1 MFGQQGGDEIFLS
14 ANLGL
19 ILTDQA
25 ASSAIW
31 NGHLEKAEMI
41 EKGKH
46 WNGSLYIEHWEV
58 FLTKYEIFLSKTQ
71 SSLKSCF
78 PTMWRLMAITR
89 PPMPSWWTAIVNSRN
104 LSRLF
109 LAESE
114 SEDDIFKNI
123 LVPWPSSWK
132 RVLIYN
138 LKICWW
144 GPEHQGLLLQLP

>member
-46 WNGSLYIEHWEV
+46 WNGSL
-58 FLTKYEIFLSKTQ
+58 
-71 SSLKSCF
+71 
-78 PTMWRLMAITR
+78 
-89 PPMPSWWTAIVNSRN
+89 
-104 LSRLF
+104 
-109 LAESE
+109 
-114 SEDDIFKNI
+114 
-123 LVPWPSSWK
+123 
-132 RVLIYN
+132 
-138 LKICWW
+138 
-144 GPEHQGLLLQLP
+144 